1 MKGLPGIVIAAGLG
15 ILGAFCNWFY
25 IENQARNYESVAFV
39 AVSEDA
45 AIKAGDQFREEHFV
59 RVDVPKKFVGELDKT
74 AVHWK
79 DRQLATVYR
88 ATKSYRGDEVLFEHD
103 LTGVAQQDLTERLG
117 KGEVLFPVVV
127 DSSTF
132 IPEHYDPGD
141 EVEFFI
147 PQILELATSPTGT
160 PPPEATSSTKTV
172 GKFRILALGGRKGK
186 RDTAKAYNQRPV
198 RENIVTIALK
208 FPFDAQAEQLFQL
221 IAVGGGRGVRMIKHK
236 PAEAGK

>member
-25 IENQARNYESVAFV
+25 IENEARKYKSVGFV
-39 AVSEDA
+39 AVSKDA
-45 AIKAGDQFREEHFV
+45 TIKAGDQFREEHFV
-59 RVDVPKKFVGELDKT
+59 RVNVPEEYVGELAKT

-88 ATKSYRGDEVLFEHD
+88 ATKSYRHGEVLLQHD

-117 KGEVLFPVVV
+117 KGQVLFPVVV

-132 IPEHYDPGD
+132 IPQHYDPGD

-147 PQILELATSPTGT
+147 PQALELATSPTGT
-160 PPPEATSSTKTV
+160 SPPAETGSTRTV

-198 RENIVTIALK
+198 RENIVTVALE
-208 FPFDAQAEQLFQL
+208 FPFDSQAEKLFQL

-236 PAEAGK
+236 PAEAKK